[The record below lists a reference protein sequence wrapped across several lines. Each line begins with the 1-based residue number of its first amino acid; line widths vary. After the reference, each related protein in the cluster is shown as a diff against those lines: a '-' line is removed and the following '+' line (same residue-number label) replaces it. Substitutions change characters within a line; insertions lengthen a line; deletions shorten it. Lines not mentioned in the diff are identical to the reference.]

1 MYKQV
6 RRNSVNLNLLSLRDI
21 VAGVIENGTGEF
33 VFICCYIGL
42 LKYLRSEVIGAF
54 RFGYSGNDFVGSYLY
69 AYYFYHL
76 NYCCSFPFCC
86 WKSMLSAKCRKIYF
100 NECSGSS
107 FLEDFWKSFCTQDSF
122 NCFSGLL
129 GTFFSGSDPPLI
141 CQLMDDE
148 FIRNNPRNTQ
158 QDY

>member
-33 VFICCYIGL
+33 VFICSYIGL

-107 FLEDFWKSFCTQDSF
+107 LRISESLSVHRI
-122 NCFSGLL
+122 LL
-129 GTFFSGSDPPLI
+129 TVSLDYWELFFSGSDPPLI